1 MYNHVMNLN
10 SKKTVIIFLSMIFF
24 YIVNLSNCFSNTMLQ
39 NNFLDKNERYDFVQ
53 FELLFGKKYEQ
64 EPLKILLG
72 LKVTLSPKWKIYWRN
87 PGDAG
92 LPPEINIK
100 NSNNIKSGN
109 LLFPS
114 PKRFSFYDIETFGY
128 DEEIIFPLTI
138 ELLDNSKNISGI
150 LELNAQVCSEICVPV
165 SHKFNLSNLNYI
177 KNISSSLEDIL
188 LYNSTVPKLV
198 KNNELKLI
206 STIIEGKKLKFNFLN
221 NLNIK
226 PNDIIVEDIDG
237 NIYKKPIY
245 SSKNKIL
252 EVIIDANTKKANYLN
267 KYIKLTFLAN
277 NISYEKVIKGSKK
290 LKNNNLDYNLNSN
303 KYFGFEIILIAF
315 LGGIILNFMP
325 CVLPVLSIKMVQL
338 VSYRSSNKDIYRNK
352 IFFNILGI
360 LTTFLL
366 LAITA
371 HLIKIAG
378 NIVGWGIQ
386 FQNQY
391 FVFFMIILTLFFSL
405 NLLGFFQ
412 YFIPSKILTVLSY
425 KKEGFLGDFLT
436 GMFLTLLATPCTAPL
451 VGTAIG
457 FALSGST
464 FQIYS
469 VLLIMGIGLS
479 IPLILILIFPPIIT
493 LLPKPGNWLLVFKKI
508 MGLLLLL
515 TTMWLTS
522 IFLELN
528 NNNNNTISK
537 NDNDSELLINWD
549 INNNIN
555 LPEELVK
562 QGNIVFL
569 DVTADWC
576 LTCLV
581 NKTFVLDT
589 QDVNQLFKKNNVTI
603 LRLDWTKPNKNIN
616 LFLANNGRFGIPFN
630 KIYGPSMRKGIIFPE
645 LLSIKIIRK
654 YIEIVK

>member
-10 SKKTVIIFLSMIFF
+10 SKKTAIIFLSFIFF
-24 YIVNLSNCFSNTMLQ
+24 YIVNLGTCFSNTLLQ
-39 NNFLDKNERYDFVQ
+39 NKFLDKNESYDFVQ
-53 FELLFGKKYEQ
+53 FDLLFGKKYEQ
-64 EPLKILLG
+64 EPSKFLLG

-100 NSNNIKSGN
+100 STNNIKSVD

-114 PKRFSFYDIETFGY
+114 PKRFDFYGIETFGY
-128 DEEIIFPLTI
+128 DERIIFPLIIKT
-138 ELLDNSKNISGI
+138 LDNSKKISGI

-165 SHKFNLSNLNYI
+165 SHKFNLLNLNYT

-188 LYNSTVPKLV
+188 LYNSKVPKLF
-198 KNNELKLI
+198 KINELKLI
-206 STIIEGKKLKFNFLN
+206 STIIEENKLKFNFLN

-226 PNDIIVEDIDG
+226 PIDVIVEDIDG
-237 NIYKKPIY
+237 NIHKKPLY
-245 SSKNKIL
+245 ESKNKIL
-252 EVIIDANTKKANYLN
+252 KVIIDANTIKVNYLN
-267 KYIKLTFLAN
+267 KYAKLTFLTN
-277 NISYEKVIKGSKK
+277 DISYEKVIQGSKK
-290 LKNNNLDYNLNSN
+290 LKNNNLDKKLNSN
-303 KYFGFEIILIAF
+303 EYFGFEIILIAF

-325 CVLPVLSIKMVQL
+325 CVLPILSIKMVQL
-338 VSYRSSNKDIYRNK
+338 VSYRSSNKDVYRNK

-366 LAITA
+366 FAITA
-371 HLIKIAG
+371 HLIKTAG

-386 FQNQY
+386 FQNPY

-405 NLLGFFQ
+405 NLFGFFQ
-412 YFIPSKILTVLSY
+412 YFIPSKILTILSY
-425 KKEGFLGDFLT
+425 KKEGFLGDFFT

-457 FALSGST
+457 FALSGSI

-469 VLLIMGIGLS
+469 ILLIMGIGLS
-479 IPLILILIFPPIIT
+479 MPLILILMFPSIIT
-493 LLPKPGNWLLVFKKI
+493 LLPKPGNWLIMFKKI

-528 NNNNNTISK
+528 NNNTISK
-537 NDNDSELLINWD
+537 KYSDSDLIINWD

-555 LPEELVK
+555 LPEELVN

-569 DVTADWC
+569 DITADWC

-581 NKTFVLDT
+581 NKTLVLDT
-589 QDVNQLFKKNNVTI
+589 QEVTELFQNNKVIT
-603 LRLDWTKPNKNIN
+603 LRLDWTKPNKNIKI
-616 LFLANNGRFGIPFN
+616 FLANNGRFGIPFN
-630 KIYGPSMRKGIIFPE
+630 KVYGPSMRNGRIFPE
-645 LLSIKIIRK
+645 LLNVKMIRK
-654 YIEIVK
+654 YIKIAK